1 MKRTTWSRAVGFS
14 SVIMAGAVLTACGN
28 DNNDEANNS
37 SNAAMENE
45 NANEIEEDPFGDDDS
60 EEAASEGDEEQT
72 TVRLTGWQS
81 SPTEQRYFEETIEAF
96 EEQHPHINVEIDTI
110 ADQYMDVLRTRLIGG
125 EAADVFFLD
134 AFEAPGLIE
143 AGVLEPLEQYVTDEF
158 DVDDFEDPLID
169 AFRRDDDLWG
179 LPKDTSTLAL
189 YYNKAHF
196 EEAGIESPPET
207 WDELEEAAET
217 LTDDNQYGYGI
228 VTDLARLY
236 SLAETKGGEVV
247 VDNQANFTDPAVI
260 EALQP
265 IIDMRN
271 DAGTGASPADVGA
284 EWGGDMFGTERAS
297 MIIEGNWMIEFME
310 DAFPEVEYGVVEI
323 PTTEEERHTMAYTV
337 AYSMNAD
344 SEYKEEAWELIEFL
358 TGPEGMEIWTSSGL
372 ALPSRQSVAENMDY
386 GDEEEIYEPFI
397 EGASYATVWADDTNL
412 PIINSNFE
420 NQFSSAFLGD
430 QTLEE
435 AMEEAERVA
444 NNEIQE

>member
-1 MKRTTWSRAVGFS
+1 MERAKWIKGFGFT
-14 SVIMAGAVLTACGN
+14 SVVLAGTLLTACGDDG
-28 DNNDEANNS
+28 DNNSGNGNNAGANES
-37 SNAAMENE
+37 ETNAAQNE
-45 NANEIEEDPFGDDDS
+45 DLEE
-60 EEAASEGDEEQT
+60 T

-81 SPTEQRYFEETIEAF
+81 SPTEQRYFEETIAAF
-96 EEQHPHINVEIDTI
+96 EDKYPHITVEVDTI

-134 AFEAPGLIE
+134 AFEAPGLVD
-143 AGVLEPLEQYVTDEF
+143 AGVLEPLDGYITEEF
-158 DVDDFEDPLID
+158 DVDDFEEPLID
-169 AFRRDDDLWG
+169 AFRRDDQLWG

-189 YYNKAHF
+189 YYNKDHF

-207 WDELEEAAET
+207 WEEMEDIAEM
-217 LTDDNQYGYGI
+217 LTNEDRYGFGI

-236 SLAETKGGEVV
+236 SIAESQGGDVV
-247 VDNQANFTDPAVI
+247 VDNRANFTDQAVI
-260 EALQP
+260 DALQP
-265 IIDMRN
+265 IVDMRN
-271 DAGTGASPADVGA
+271 EKEIGASPADVGA

-310 DAFPEVEYGVVEI
+310 DAFPDVEYGVVEI
-323 PTTEEERHTMAYTV
+323 PTIEDERSTMAYTV
-337 AYSMNAD
+337 SYSMNKE
-344 SEYKEEAWELIEFL
+344 SEQKDEAWQLIEFL
-358 TGPEGMEIWTSSGL
+358 TGKEGMEIWTSSGL

-386 GDEEEIYEPFI
+386 ADDSIYEPFI
-397 EGASYATVWADDTNL
+397 EGTSYATVWADDTNL

-444 NNEIQE
+444 NDEIQD

>member
-1 MKRTTWSRAVGFS
+1 MERAKWIKGLGFM
-14 SVIMAGAVLTACGN
+14 SVVMAGTVLTACG
-28 DNNDEANNS
+28 DDGNNNTDEATNGNDTGT
-37 SNAAMENE
+37 NETEN
-45 NANEIEEDPFGDDDS
+45 NANQNEGQEEV
-60 EEAASEGDEEQT
+60 

-81 SPTEQRYFEETIEAF
+81 SPTEQRYFEETIAAF
-96 EEQHPHINVEIDTI
+96 EEEYPHINVELDTI

-143 AGVLEPLEQYVTDEF
+143 AGVLEPMDDYITDEF

-169 AFRRDDDLWG
+169 AFRRDGQLWG

-189 YYNKAHF
+189 FYNKDHF

-207 WDELEEAAET
+207 WEEMEEYAET
-217 LTDDNQYGYGI
+217 LTDDNRYGFGI

-236 SLAETKGGEVV
+236 SIAESRGGDVV

-265 IIDMRN
+265 IVDMRN
-271 DAGTGASPADVGA
+271 EKEIGASPADVGA

-310 DAFPEVEYGVVEI
+310 DAFPDVNYGVVEI
-323 PTTEEERHTMAYTV
+323 PMIEDERQTMAYTV
-337 AYSMNAD
+337 SYSMNAQ
-344 SEYKEEAWELIEFL
+344 SEQKDEAWKLVEFL
-358 TGPEGMEIWTSSGL
+358 TGKEGMEIWTSSGL

-386 GDEEEIYEPFI
+386 ADDAIYEPFI

-444 NNEIQE
+444 NNEIQD